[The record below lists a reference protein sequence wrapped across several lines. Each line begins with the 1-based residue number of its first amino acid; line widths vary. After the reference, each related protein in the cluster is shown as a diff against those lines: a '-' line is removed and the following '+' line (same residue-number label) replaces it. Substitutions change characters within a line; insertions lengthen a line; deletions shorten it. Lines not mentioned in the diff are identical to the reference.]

1 MNITPERIAT
11 AYQHLADGKRLLYEA
26 TSDLTETTNTLDDV
40 RFVEMAQGKIVGKNE
55 GEREGNFRAA
65 HPDML
70 MTQRHSDQKLRNAKL
85 MHDLA
90 QLEVDE
96 IARTMRL
103 YELTQTLASVPSEL
117 TA

>member
-1 MNITPERIAT
+1 MDITPERIAT
-11 AYQHLADGKRLLYEA
+11 AYQHLANGKRLVFDAASEVAEY
-26 TSDLTETTNTLDDV
+26 TNAIEDV
-40 RFVEMAQGKIVGKNE
+40 RFVEMAQGKIGGKNE

-103 YELTQTLASVPSEL
+103 LELTQTLASVPSEL